1 MSQTLDRGVEV
12 ARVAQVNQTAH
23 PLRGKARVIS
33 KSKMEAHPI
42 YAKWAPIIN
51 AHKNNPG
58 TEIEIRFGR
67 SARGGF
73 DTNVG
78 QVAFKK
84 VLRSLESYDGWEQTK
99 HAKSTVYYFAGSKR
113 LTVDDETDEQ
123 VGHIK
128 KRVRV
133 DDFVLDGKSLD
144 VRLGVS
150 TEEPF
155 EYDGEET
162 STEQKTKERW
172 SFVRKNLSIDMSIV
186 KGNPDDPDSDE
197 DTTYQIELEI
207 IKPELVNDQDT
218 MYNLLYK
225 IFDLLKCI

>member
-1 MSQTLDRGVEV
+1 
-12 ARVAQVNQTAH
+12 
-23 PLRGKARVIS
+23 
-33 KSKMEAHPI
+33 MEAHPI

-51 AHKNNPG
+51 AHKGNPEA
-58 TEIEIRFGR
+58 EIEIRFGR

-78 QVAFKK
+78 QETFKK
-84 VLRSLESYDGWEQTK
+84 VLGALNNYKDWESTK
-99 HAKSTVYYFAGSKR
+99 HSTSTVYYFEGSKR
-113 LTVDDETDEQ
+113 LTVDDETEDQ
-123 VGHIK
+123 VGCIK
-128 KRVRV
+128 KRVKI
-133 DDFVLDGKSLD
+133 DDFVLEGKPLD
-144 VRLGVS
+144 VRLGIS
-150 TEEPF
+150 TETPF

-207 IKPELVNDQDT
+207 IKPGIVNDQDT
-218 MYNLLYK
+218 LYNLLYK
-225 IFDLLKCI
+225 IFDLLKCV

>member
-1 MSQTLDRGVEV
+1 
-12 ARVAQVNQTAH
+12 
-23 PLRGKARVIS
+23 
-33 KSKMEAHPI
+33 MEAHPI
-42 YAKWAPIIN
+42 YDKWAPIIN
-51 AHKNNPG
+51 MHKNTPG

-67 SARGGF
+67 AGRGGF

-78 QVAFKK
+78 QQTFKK
-84 VLRSLESYDGWEQTK
+84 VLGALERYTEWETK
-99 HAKSTVYYFAGSKR
+99 KHTKSTVYYFEEPGTETRPDRRSYKR

-128 KRVRV
+128 KRVKV
-133 DDFVLDGKSLD
+133 DDFVLDGKPLD

-162 STEQKTKERW
+162 STEQKAKERW
-172 SFVRKNLSIDMSIV
+172 SFVRKNLSIDLSII

-225 IFDLLKCI
+225 IFDLLKCVGSV